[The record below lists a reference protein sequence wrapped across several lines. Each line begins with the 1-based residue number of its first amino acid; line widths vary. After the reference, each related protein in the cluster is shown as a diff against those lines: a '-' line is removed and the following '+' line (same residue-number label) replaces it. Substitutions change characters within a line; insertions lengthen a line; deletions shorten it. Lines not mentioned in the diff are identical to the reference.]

1 MVDEPSNAHASR
13 LRRWRLVLG
22 EPDGT
27 GFDLRDRRD
36 REMDRVLRALYSET
50 AGDHRKGGLGRSAP
64 SVMRWLDDIRTYFP
78 SPVVQIMQRD
88 AIERLNLRQLLLEP
102 ELLQSVEP
110 DVHLVAT
117 ILALKDVIPD
127 KTRAT
132 ARAVVRRVVE
142 ELEQK
147 LAEPARQTLN
157 GSLDRAA
164 RNRRPRLSEMDW
176 QRTIRANLKHYQP
189 SLRTIIP
196 ETRIGFGRRQRRG
209 LLREVIL
216 CVDQSGSM
224 APSVIYASML
234 AAVMASIRSLRTSLA
249 LFDTSVVDLTEHLS
263 DPVDV
268 LFGVQLGGGTDIAQA
283 LAYVQSLVRIPEQ
296 TALVLISDL
305 FEGGPQA
312 RMIRR
317 VAELIA
323 SGVQVI
329 VLLALSDEGHP
340 SYNHE
345 AAACIAA
352 LGAPCFACTPDRF
365 ADLMAA
371 AIQRQDIA
379 AWAASAGMVTVQA
392 PQSLLDA
399 GITA

>member
-1 MVDEPSNAHASR
+1 MTDETSNAHTGR

-27 GFDLRDRRD
+27 GFELRDRRD
-36 REMDRVLRALYSET
+36 REMDRVLRALYSEA
-50 AGDHRKGGLGRSAP
+50 AGNNRKGGLGRSAP
-64 SVMRWLDDIRTYFP
+64 SVTRWLDDIRTYFP
-78 SPVVQIMQRD
+78 SSVVQIMQRD

-102 ELLQSVEP
+102 ELLQSIEP

-142 ELEQK
+142 DLEQK
-147 LAEPARQTLN
+147 LAEPARQALN

-209 LLREVIL
+209 LLREVML

-224 APSVIYASML
+224 ATSVIYASIF
-234 AAVMASIRSLRTSLA
+234 AAVMASLRSLRTSLVM
-249 LFDTSVVDLTEHLS
+249 FDTSVVDLTEHLS
-263 DPVDV
+263 DPVEV

-283 LAYVQSLVRIPEQ
+283 LAYVQSLVRVPEQ
-296 TALVLISDL
+296 TVLVLISDL
-305 FEGGPQA
+305 YEGGPQE

-317 VAELIA
+317 IADLIA

-329 VLLALSDEGHP
+329 ALLALSDEGHP
-340 SYNHE
+340 SYSRE
-345 AAACIAA
+345 AAAHIAA

-371 AIQRQDIA
+371 AIQRRDIA
-379 AWAASAGMVTVQA
+379 TWATSAGMVTVQPLQA
-392 PQSLLDA
+392 LLDA
-399 GITA
+399 E